1 MLRNTRIFCQE
12 NLCAIEELLRQ
23 GDDLQRCRSSNF
35 RNPGTNPTTSTPLP
49 LSHQFHDATCDD
61 VDLDK
66 LWPDYELQ
74 PSALSSSRAGPSHHD
89 SRVTNRASS
98 SHSDVYVDSRCIISP
113 QHPTF
118 TDIKGYG
125 TKRFLCSCGHKTKT
139 KGDMLRHHETLKH
152 AEPKYAC
159 SCGVSYTR
167 GDGLKRHQKKCKCC
181 A

>member
-1 MLRNTRIFCQE
+1 MLRHTRIFCQE

-23 GDDLQRCRSSNF
+23 GDDLQRRRSAS
-35 RNPGTNPTTSTPLP
+35 TTLPLP
-49 LSHQFHDATCDD
+49 LSHQFHGATCND
-61 VDLDK
+61 V
-66 LWPDYELQ
+66 DYELQ
-74 PSALSSSRAGPSHHD
+74 PSALRAGPSHHD

-125 TKRFLCSCGHKTKT
+125 TKRFLCECGHKTKT